1 MRKANR
7 LTVTPGGYVFRD
19 LGLAAYELEHL
30 LLRADLLIQ
39 LQRVITTRG
48 QTLAKAATILCVT
61 QSADRRAWRLWRQR
75 Q

>member
-1 MRKANR
+1 M
-7 LTVTPGGYVFRD
+7 GHY
-19 LGLAAYELEHL
+19 EHL

-48 QTLAKAATILCVT
+48 QTQAKAATILGVT
-61 QSADRRAWRLWRQR
+61 QPADRRAWRLWRQR